1 MPVVCLKYKRKPWV
15 VKYREPWSGRPRQRA
30 FAAEAEARAFE
41 DAQASLYER
50 ERAIIKAVRRR
61 RTQGRPASLTIAEVL
76 DRYLDSLGNP
86 STRAASAYHLRLFA
100 DIYGQRKAH
109 CLTLEDVGAF
119 LTLQQQRGVSK
130 STACRRMGIVRA
142 AYHWAARWGLL
153 PTNPLA
159 GLQLASPAPQTPD
172 PPTAREARRLYAT
185 AAPHV
190 QRVVI
195 LGLCAGPRIG
205 PSELFRLEWK
215 DVDLANAMLRMPSAQ
230 KNRLEDGRDIPIR
243 ADLIPI
249 LQAWWRHDSGQG
261 IRHVIS
267 WGGRPVRSICRAW
280 HTALA
285 RAGIARRIRPY
296 DLRHAFATYALA
308 GSADIGSVAS
318 LMGHLDA
325 SMILNTYQ
333 HVQDTQKRAAVE
345 AAPDILGLAGS
356 TRASRLPGI

>member
-172 PPTAREARRLYAT
+172 PPTVREARRLYAT

-190 QRVVI
+190 QRVI
-195 LGLCAGPRIG
+195 ALGMATGARIG
-205 PSELFRLEWK
+205 PSELFRLRWT
-215 DVDLANAMLRMPSAQ
+215 DIDTRGAVLRMPNAAKGARAEAREVPLRQ
-230 KNRLEDGRDIPIR
+230 DVLRLLRRWEAEDAGNGCP
-243 ADLIPI
+243 
-249 LQAWWRHDSGQG
+249 W
-261 IRHVIS
+261 VIHYR
-267 WGGRPVRSICRAW
+267 GRPVRSISRAW
-280 HTALA
+280 RNTLR
-285 RAGIARRIRPY
+285 RAGIERRIRPY
-296 DLRHAFATYALA
+296 DLRHAFASRALDHD
-308 GSADIGSVAS
+308 ADLKCVAEV
-318 LMGHLDA
+318 MGHA
-325 SMILNTYQ
+325 NEKMIVRFYRHTSAKQ
-333 HVQDTQKRAAVE
+333 RRKAVN
-345 AAPDILGLAGS
+345 AAPSLGLE
-356 TRASRLPGI
+356 

>member
-190 QRVVI
+190 QRVI
-195 LGLCAGPRIG
+195 ALGMATGARIG
-205 PSELFRLEWK
+205 PSELFRLRWT
-215 DVDLANAMLRMPSAQ
+215 DIDTRGAVLRMPNAAKGARAEAREVPLRQ
-230 KNRLEDGRDIPIR
+230 DVLRLLRRWEAEDAGNGCP
-243 ADLIPI
+243 
-249 LQAWWRHDSGQG
+249 W
-261 IRHVIS
+261 VIHYR
-267 WGGRPVRSICRAW
+267 GRPVRSISRAW
-280 HTALA
+280 RNTLR
-285 RAGIARRIRPY
+285 RAGIERRIRPY
-296 DLRHAFATYALA
+296 DLRHAFVSRALDHD
-308 GSADIGSVAS
+308 ADLKCVAEV
-318 LMGHLDA
+318 MGHA
-325 SMILNTYQ
+325 NEKMIVRFYRHTSAKQ
-333 HVQDTQKRAAVE
+333 RRKAVN
-345 AAPDILGLAGS
+345 AAPSLGLE
-356 TRASRLPGI
+356 

>member
-1 MPVVCLKYKRKPWV
+1 MSIVCLKYKRKPWV

-172 PPTAREARRLYAT
+172 PPTAREARMLYAT

-190 QRVVI
+190 QRVI
-195 LGLCAGPRIG
+195 ALGMATGARIG
-205 PSELFRLEWK
+205 PSELFRLRWT
-215 DVDLANAMLRMPSAQ
+215 DIDTRGAVLRMPNAAKGARAEAREVPLRQ
-230 KNRLEDGRDIPIR
+230 DVLRLLRRWEAEDAALGCP
-243 ADLIPI
+243 
-249 LQAWWRHDSGQG
+249 W
-261 IRHVIS
+261 VIHYR
-267 WGGRPVRSICRAW
+267 GRPVRSISRAW
-280 HTALA
+280 HNTLR
-285 RAGIARRIRPY
+285 RAGIERRIRPY
-296 DLRHAFATYALA
+296 DLRHAFASRALDHD
-308 GSADIGSVAS
+308 ADLKCVAEV
-318 LMGHLDA
+318 MGHA
-325 SMILNTYQ
+325 NEKMIVRFYRHTSARQ
-333 HVQDTQKRAAVE
+333 RRKAVN
-345 AAPDILGLAGS
+345 AAPSLGLE
-356 TRASRLPGI
+356 

>member
-172 PPTAREARRLYAT
+172 PPTAREARMLYAT

-190 QRVVI
+190 QRVI
-195 LGLCAGPRIG
+195 ALGMATGARIG
-205 PSELFRLEWK
+205 PSELFRLRWT
-215 DVDLANAMLRMPSAQ
+215 DIDTRGAVLRMPNAAKGARAEAREVPLRQ
-230 KNRLEDGRDIPIR
+230 DVLRLLRRWEAEDAGNGCP
-243 ADLIPI
+243 
-249 LQAWWRHDSGQG
+249 W
-261 IRHVIS
+261 VIHYR
-267 WGGRPVRSICRAW
+267 GRPVRSISRAW
-280 HTALA
+280 RNTLR
-285 RAGIARRIRPY
+285 RAGIERRIRPY
-296 DLRHAFATYALA
+296 DLRHAFASRALDHD
-308 GSADIGSVAS
+308 ADLKCVAEV
-318 LMGHLDA
+318 MGHSDEK
-325 SMILNTYQ
+325 MIVRFYRHTSAKQ
-333 HVQDTQKRAAVE
+333 RRKAVN
-345 AAPDILGLAGS
+345 AAPSLGLE
-356 TRASRLPGI
+356 

>member
-1 MPVVCLKYKRKPWV
+1 MW
-15 VKYREPWSGRPRQRA
+15 
-30 FAAEAEARAFE
+30 
-41 DAQASLYER
+41 
-50 ERAIIKAVRRR
+50 AVRRR

-190 QRVVI
+190 QRVI
-195 LGLCAGPRIG
+195 ALGMATGARIG
-205 PSELFRLEWK
+205 PSELFRLRWT
-215 DVDLANAMLRMPSAQ
+215 DIDTRGAVLRMPNAAKGARAEAREVPLRQ
-230 KNRLEDGRDIPIR
+230 DVLRLLRRWEAEDAGNGCP
-243 ADLIPI
+243 
-249 LQAWWRHDSGQG
+249 W
-261 IRHVIS
+261 VIHYR
-267 WGGRPVRSICRAW
+267 GRPVRSISRAW
-280 HTALA
+280 RNTLR
-285 RAGIARRIRPY
+285 RAGIERRIRPY
-296 DLRHAFATYALA
+296 DLRHAFASRALDHD
-308 GSADIGSVAS
+308 ADLKCVAEV
-318 LMGHLDA
+318 MGHA
-325 SMILNTYQ
+325 NEKMIVRFYRHTSAKQ
-333 HVQDTQKRAAVE
+333 RRKAVN
-345 AAPDILGLAGS
+345 AAPSLGLE
-356 TRASRLPGI
+356 

>member
-30 FAAEAEARAFE
+30 FAVEAEARAFE

-61 RTQGRPASLTIAEVL
+61 RAQGRPASLTIAEVL

-119 LTLQQQRGVSK
+119 LALQQQRGVSK

-172 PPTAREARRLYAT
+172 PPTAREARMLYAT

-190 QRVVI
+190 QRVI
-195 LGLCAGPRIG
+195 ALGMAPARVSAPVSFFGSAGRISTRVEPRCACPMPPREHGPRPARCRYGRMFCACCGAGKRKTRPWAVHGSSTTEDAPCAVSAELGIIPCAGRALSGASGPMICATLSPAGLWIMMRTLNAWPR
-205 PSELFRLEWK
+205 LW
-215 DVDLANAMLRMPSAQ
+215 
-230 KNRLEDGRDIPIR
+230 
-243 ADLIPI
+243 
-249 LQAWWRHDSGQG
+249 
-261 IRHVIS
+261 
-267 WGGRPVRSICRAW
+267 
-280 HTALA
+280 
-285 RAGIARRIRPY
+285 
-296 DLRHAFATYALA
+296 ATP
-308 GSADIGSVAS
+308 
-318 LMGHLDA
+318 
-325 SMILNTYQ
+325 T
-333 HVQDTQKRAAVE
+333 KR
-345 AAPDILGLAGS
+345 
-356 TRASRLPGI
+356 

>member
-109 CLTLEDVGAF
+109 CLTLEDVGAL

-190 QRVVI
+190 QRVI
-195 LGLCAGPRIG
+195 ALGMATGARIG
-205 PSELFRLEWK
+205 PSELFRLRWT
-215 DVDLANAMLRMPSAQ
+215 DIDTRGAVLRMPNAAKGARAEAREVPLRQ
-230 KNRLEDGRDIPIR
+230 DVLRLLRRWEAEDAGNGCP
-243 ADLIPI
+243 
-249 LQAWWRHDSGQG
+249 W
-261 IRHVIS
+261 VIHYR
-267 WGGRPVRSICRAW
+267 GRPVRSISRAW
-280 HTALA
+280 RNTLR
-285 RAGIARRIRPY
+285 RAGIERRIRPY
-296 DLRHAFATYALA
+296 DLRHAFASRALDHD
-308 GSADIGSVAS
+308 ADLKCVAEV
-318 LMGHLDA
+318 MGHA
-325 SMILNTYQ
+325 NEKMIVRFYRHTSAKQ
-333 HVQDTQKRAAVE
+333 RRKAVN
-345 AAPDILGLAGS
+345 AAPSLGLE
-356 TRASRLPGI
+356 

>member
-190 QRVVI
+190 QRVI
-195 LGLCAGPRIG
+195 ALGMATGARIG
-205 PSELFRLEWK
+205 PSELFRLRWT
-215 DVDLANAMLRMPSAQ
+215 DIDTRGAVLRMPNAAMGARAEAREVPLRQ
-230 KNRLEDGRDIPIR
+230 DVLRLLRRWEAEDAGNGCP
-243 ADLIPI
+243 
-249 LQAWWRHDSGQG
+249 W
-261 IRHVIS
+261 VIHYR
-267 WGGRPVRSICRAW
+267 GRPVRSISRAW
-280 HTALA
+280 RNTLR
-285 RAGIARRIRPY
+285 RAGIERRIRPY
-296 DLRHAFATYALA
+296 DLRHAFASRALDHD
-308 GSADIGSVAS
+308 ADLKCVAEV
-318 LMGHLDA
+318 MGHA
-325 SMILNTYQ
+325 NEKMIVRFYRHTSAKQ
-333 HVQDTQKRAAVE
+333 RRKAVN
-345 AAPDILGLAGS
+345 AAPSLGLE
-356 TRASRLPGI
+356 

>member
-61 RTQGRPASLTIAEVL
+61 RAQGRPASLTIAEVL

-119 LTLQQQRGVSK
+119 LALQQQRGVSK

-159 GLQLASPAPQTPD
+159 GLQLASPAPQTLFAWRKVFSP
-172 PPTAREARRLYAT
+172 RR
-185 AAPHV
+185 
-190 QRVVI
+190 
-195 LGLCAGPRIG
+195 
-205 PSELFRLEWK
+205 
-215 DVDLANAMLRMPSAQ
+215 
-230 KNRLEDGRDIPIR
+230 
-243 ADLIPI
+243 
-249 LQAWWRHDSGQG
+249 G
-261 IRHVIS
+261 IFQS
-267 WGGRPVRSICRAW
+267 
-280 HTALA
+280 
-285 RAGIARRIRPY
+285 
-296 DLRHAFATYALA
+296 F
-308 GSADIGSVAS
+308 
-318 LMGHLDA
+318 
-325 SMILNTYQ
+325 
-333 HVQDTQKRAAVE
+333 KKF
-345 AAPDILGLAGS
+345 
-356 TRASRLPGI
+356 

>member
-1 MPVVCLKYKRKPWV
+1 MSIVCLKYKRKPWV

-30 FAAEAEARAFE
+30 FAVEAEARAFE

-172 PPTAREARRLYAT
+172 PPTAREARMLYAT

-190 QRVVI
+190 QRVI
-195 LGLCAGPRIG
+195 ALGMATGARIG
-205 PSELFRLEWK
+205 PSELFRLRWT
-215 DVDLANAMLRMPSAQ
+215 DIDTRGAVLRMPNAAKGARAEAREVPLRQ
-230 KNRLEDGRDIPIR
+230 DVLRLLRRWEAEDAGNGC
-243 ADLIPI
+243 
-249 LQAWWRHDSGQG
+249 QW
-261 IRHVIS
+261 VIHYR
-267 WGGRPVRSICRAW
+267 GRPVRSISRAW
-280 HTALA
+280 RNTLR
-285 RAGIARRIRPY
+285 RAGIERRIRPY
-296 DLRHAFATYALA
+296 DLRHAFASRALDHD
-308 GSADIGSVAS
+308 ADLKCVAEV
-318 LMGHLDA
+318 MGHA
-325 SMILNTYQ
+325 NEKMIVRFYRHTSAKQ
-333 HVQDTQKRAAVE
+333 RRKAVN
-345 AAPDILGLAGS
+345 AAPSLGLE
-356 TRASRLPGI
+356 

>member
-190 QRVVI
+190 QRVI
-195 LGLCAGPRIG
+195 ALGMATGARIG
-205 PSELFRLEWK
+205 PSELFRLRWT
-215 DVDLANAMLRMPSAQ
+215 DIDTRGAVLRMPNAAKGARAEAREVPLRQ
-230 KNRLEDGRDIPIR
+230 DVLRLLRRWEAEDAGNGC
-243 ADLIPI
+243 
-249 LQAWWRHDSGQG
+249 QW
-261 IRHVIS
+261 VIHYR
-267 WGGRPVRSICRAW
+267 GRPVRSISRAW
-280 HTALA
+280 RNTLR
-285 RAGIARRIRPY
+285 RAGIERRIRPY
-296 DLRHAFATYALA
+296 DLRHAFASRALDHD
-308 GSADIGSVAS
+308 ADLKCVAEV
-318 LMGHLDA
+318 MGHA
-325 SMILNTYQ
+325 NEKMIVRFYRHTSAKQ
-333 HVQDTQKRAAVE
+333 RRKAVN
-345 AAPDILGLAGS
+345 AAPSLGLE
-356 TRASRLPGI
+356 

>member
-30 FAAEAEARAFE
+30 FAVEAEARAFE

-61 RTQGRPASLTIAEVL
+61 RTQGRPASLTIAEIL
-76 DRYLDSLGNP
+76 SRYLDSLGNP

-172 PPTAREARRLYAT
+172 PPTAREARMLYAT

-190 QRVVI
+190 QRVI
-195 LGLCAGPRIG
+195 ALGMATGARIG
-205 PSELFRLEWK
+205 PSELFRLRWT
-215 DVDLANAMLRMPSAQ
+215 DIDTRGAVLRMPNAAKGARAEAREVPLRQ
-230 KNRLEDGRDIPIR
+230 DVLRLLRRWEAEDAALGCP
-243 ADLIPI
+243 
-249 LQAWWRHDSGQG
+249 W
-261 IRHVIS
+261 VIHYR
-267 WGGRPVRSICRAW
+267 GRPVRSISRAW
-280 HTALA
+280 HNTLR
-285 RAGIARRIRPY
+285 RAGIERRIRPY
-296 DLRHAFATYALA
+296 DLRHAFASRALDHD
-308 GSADIGSVAS
+308 ADLKCVAEV
-318 LMGHLDA
+318 MGHSDEK
-325 SMILNTYQ
+325 MIVRFYRHTSA
-333 HVQDTQKRAAVE
+333 KARRKAVN
-345 AAPDILGLAGS
+345 AAPSLGLD
-356 TRASRLPGI
+356 

>member
-153 PTNPLA
+153 SVNPLA
-159 GLQLASPAPQTPD
+159 GLRLASPAPQTPD
-172 PPTAREARRLYAT
+172 PPTAREARMLYAT

-190 QRVVI
+190 QRVI
-195 LGLCAGPRIG
+195 ALGMATGARIG
-205 PSELFRLEWK
+205 PSELFRLRWA
-215 DVDLANAMLRMPSAQ
+215 DIDTRGAVLRMPNAAKGARAEAREVPLRQ
-230 KNRLEDGRDIPIR
+230 DVLRLLRRWEAEDAGNGCQWVVHYR
-243 ADLIPI
+243 
-249 LQAWWRHDSGQG
+249 
-261 IRHVIS
+261 
-267 WGGRPVRSICRAW
+267 GRPVRSISRAW
-280 HTALA
+280 RNALR
-285 RAGIARRIRPY
+285 RAGIERRIRPY
-296 DLRHAFATYALA
+296 DLRHAFASRALDHD
-308 GSADIGSVAS
+308 ADLKCVAEV
-318 LMGHLDA
+318 MGHA
-325 SMILNTYQ
+325 NEKMIVRFYRHTSAKQ
-333 HVQDTQKRAAVE
+333 RRKAVN
-345 AAPDILGLAGS
+345 AAPSLGLE
-356 TRASRLPGI
+356 

>member
-172 PPTAREARRLYAT
+172 PPTAREARMLYAT

-190 QRVVI
+190 QRVI
-195 LGLCAGPRIG
+195 ALGMATGARIG
-205 PSELFRLEWK
+205 PSELFRLRWT
-215 DVDLANAMLRMPSAQ
+215 DIDTRGAVLRMPNAAKGARAEAREVPLRQ
-230 KNRLEDGRDIPIR
+230 DVLRLLRRWEAEDAALGCP
-243 ADLIPI
+243 
-249 LQAWWRHDSGQG
+249 W
-261 IRHVIS
+261 VIHYR
-267 WGGRPVRSICRAW
+267 GRPVRSISRAW
-280 HTALA
+280 HNTLR
-285 RAGIARRIRPY
+285 RAGIERRIRPY
-296 DLRHAFATYALA
+296 DLRHAFASRALDHD
-308 GSADIGSVAS
+308 ADLKCVAEV
-318 LMGHLDA
+318 MGHA
-325 SMILNTYQ
+325 NEKMIVRFYRHTSAKQ
-333 HVQDTQKRAAVE
+333 RRKAVN
-345 AAPDILGLAGS
+345 AAPSLGLE
-356 TRASRLPGI
+356 

>member
-30 FAAEAEARAFE
+30 FAVEAEARAFE

-61 RTQGRPASLTIAEVL
+61 RTQGRPASLTIAEIL
-76 DRYLDSLGNP
+76 GRYLDSLGNP

-119 LTLQQQRGVSK
+119 LALQQQRGVGK

-142 AYHWAARWGLL
+142 AYNWAARWGLL

-172 PPTAREARRLYAT
+172 PPTAREARMLYAT

-190 QRVVI
+190 QRVI
-195 LGLCAGPRIG
+195 ALGMATGARIG
-205 PSELFRLEWK
+205 PSELFRLRWT
-215 DVDLANAMLRMPSAQ
+215 DIDTRGAVLRMPNAAKGARAEAREVPLRQ
-230 KNRLEDGRDIPIR
+230 DVLRLLRRWEAEDAGNGCP
-243 ADLIPI
+243 
-249 LQAWWRHDSGQG
+249 W
-261 IRHVIS
+261 VIHYR
-267 WGGRPVRSICRAW
+267 GRPVRSISRAW
-280 HTALA
+280 HNTLR
-285 RAGIARRIRPY
+285 RAGIERRIRPY
-296 DLRHAFATYALA
+296 DLRHAFASRALDHD
-308 GSADIGSVAS
+308 ADLKCVAEV
-318 LMGHLDA
+318 MGHA
-325 SMILNTYQ
+325 NEKMIIRFYRHTSAKQ
-333 HVQDTQKRAAVE
+333 RRKAVN
-345 AAPDILGLAGS
+345 AAPSLGLE
-356 TRASRLPGI
+356 

>member
-30 FAAEAEARAFE
+30 FAVEAEARAFE

-172 PPTAREARRLYAT
+172 PPTAREARMLYAT

-190 QRVVI
+190 QRVI
-195 LGLCAGPRIG
+195 ALGMATGARIG
-205 PSELFRLEWK
+205 PSELFRLRWT
-215 DVDLANAMLRMPSAQ
+215 DIDTRGAVLRMPNAAKGARAEAREVPLRQ
-230 KNRLEDGRDIPIR
+230 DVLRLLRRWEAEDAALGCP
-243 ADLIPI
+243 
-249 LQAWWRHDSGQG
+249 W
-261 IRHVIS
+261 VIHYR
-267 WGGRPVRSICRAW
+267 GRPVRSISRAW
-280 HTALA
+280 RNTLR
-285 RAGIARRIRPY
+285 RAGIERRIRPY
-296 DLRHAFATYALA
+296 DLRHAFASRALDHD
-308 GSADIGSVAS
+308 ADLKCVAEV
-318 LMGHLDA
+318 MGHSDEK
-325 SMILNTYQ
+325 MIVRFYRHTSA
-333 HVQDTQKRAAVE
+333 KARRKAVN
-345 AAPDILGLAGS
+345 AAPSLGLD
-356 TRASRLPGI
+356 

>member
-119 LTLQQQRGVSK
+119 LALQQQRGVSK

-190 QRVVI
+190 QRVI
-195 LGLCAGPRIG
+195 ALGMATGARIG
-205 PSELFRLEWK
+205 PSELFRLRWT
-215 DVDLANAMLRMPSAQ
+215 DIDTRGAVLRMPNAAKGARAEAREVPLRQ
-230 KNRLEDGRDIPIR
+230 DVLRLLRRWEAEDAGNGC
-243 ADLIPI
+243 
-249 LQAWWRHDSGQG
+249 QW
-261 IRHVIS
+261 VIHYR
-267 WGGRPVRSICRAW
+267 GRPVRSISRAW
-280 HTALA
+280 RNTLR
-285 RAGIARRIRPY
+285 RAGIERRIRPY
-296 DLRHAFATYALA
+296 DLRHAFASRALDHD
-308 GSADIGSVAS
+308 ADLKCVAEV
-318 LMGHLDA
+318 MGHSDEK
-325 SMILNTYQ
+325 MIVRFYRHTSAKQ
-333 HVQDTQKRAAVE
+333 RRKAVN
-345 AAPDILGLAGS
+345 AAPSLGLE
-356 TRASRLPGI
+356 

>member
-172 PPTAREARRLYAT
+172 PPTAREARMLYAT

-190 QRVVI
+190 QRVI
-195 LGLCAGPRIG
+195 ALGMATGARIG
-205 PSELFRLEWK
+205 PSELFRLRWT
-215 DVDLANAMLRMPSAQ
+215 DIDTRGAVLRMPNAAKGARAEAREVPLRQ
-230 KNRLEDGRDIPIR
+230 DVLRLLRRWEAEDAGNGC
-243 ADLIPI
+243 
-249 LQAWWRHDSGQG
+249 QW
-261 IRHVIS
+261 VIHYR
-267 WGGRPVRSICRAW
+267 GRPVRSISRAW
-280 HTALA
+280 RNTLR
-285 RAGIARRIRPY
+285 RAGIERRIRPY
-296 DLRHAFATYALA
+296 DLRHAFASRALDHD
-308 GSADIGSVAS
+308 ADLKCVAEV
-318 LMGHLDA
+318 MGHSDEK
-325 SMILNTYQ
+325 MIVRFYRHTSAKQ
-333 HVQDTQKRAAVE
+333 RRKAVN
-345 AAPDILGLAGS
+345 AAPSLGLE
-356 TRASRLPGI
+356 

>member
-109 CLTLEDVGAF
+109 CLTLGDVGAF

-190 QRVVI
+190 QRVI
-195 LGLCAGPRIG
+195 ALGMATGARIG
-205 PSELFRLEWK
+205 PSELFRLRWT
-215 DVDLANAMLRMPSAQ
+215 DIDTRGAVLRMPNAAKGARAEAREVPLRQ
-230 KNRLEDGRDIPIR
+230 DVLRLLRRWEAEDAGNGCP
-243 ADLIPI
+243 
-249 LQAWWRHDSGQG
+249 W
-261 IRHVIS
+261 VIHYR
-267 WGGRPVRSICRAW
+267 GRPVRSISRAW
-280 HTALA
+280 RNTLR
-285 RAGIARRIRPY
+285 RAGIERRIRPY
-296 DLRHAFATYALA
+296 DLRHAFASRALDHD
-308 GSADIGSVAS
+308 ADLKCVAEV
-318 LMGHLDA
+318 MGHA
-325 SMILNTYQ
+325 NEKMIVRFYRHTSAKQ
-333 HVQDTQKRAAVE
+333 RRKAVN
-345 AAPDILGLAGS
+345 AAPSLGLE
-356 TRASRLPGI
+356 

>member
-190 QRVVI
+190 QRVI
-195 LGLCAGPRIG
+195 ALGMATGARIG
-205 PSELFRLEWK
+205 PSELFRLRWT
-215 DVDLANAMLRMPSAQ
+215 DIDTRGAVLRMPNAAKGARAEAREVPLRQ
-230 KNRLEDGRDIPIR
+230 DVLRLLRRWEAEDAGNGCP
-243 ADLIPI
+243 
-249 LQAWWRHDSGQG
+249 W
-261 IRHVIS
+261 VIHYR
-267 WGGRPVRSICRAW
+267 GRPVRSISRAW
-280 HTALA
+280 RNALR
-285 RAGIARRIRPY
+285 RAGIERRIRPY
-296 DLRHAFATYALA
+296 DLRHAFASRALDHD
-308 GSADIGSVAS
+308 ADLKCVAEV
-318 LMGHLDA
+318 MGHA
-325 SMILNTYQ
+325 NEKMIVRFYRHTSAKQ
-333 HVQDTQKRAAVE
+333 RRKAVN
-345 AAPDILGLAGS
+345 AAPSLGLE
-356 TRASRLPGI
+356 

>member
-30 FAAEAEARAFE
+30 FAVEAEARAFE

-61 RTQGRPASLTIAEVL
+61 RTQGRPASLTIAEIL
-76 DRYLDSLGNP
+76 SRYLDSLGNP

-172 PPTAREARRLYAT
+172 PPTAREARMLYAT

-190 QRVVI
+190 QRVI
-195 LGLCAGPRIG
+195 ALGMATGARIG
-205 PSELFRLEWK
+205 PSELFRLRWT
-215 DVDLANAMLRMPSAQ
+215 DIDTRGAVLRMPNAAKGARAEAREVPLRQDVLRLLRRWEAEDAALGCPWSSTTEDAPCAVSAE
-230 KNRLEDGRDIPIR
+230 LGTIPCAGRALSGASGPMTCATLSPAGLWIMMR
-243 ADLIPI
+243 TLN
-249 LQAWWRHDSGQG
+249 AWPR
-261 IRHVIS
+261 S
-267 WGGRPVRSICRAW
+267 WG
-280 HTALA
+280 TA
-285 RAGIARRIRPY
+285 
-296 DLRHAFATYALA
+296 
-308 GSADIGSVAS
+308 
-318 LMGHLDA
+318 M
-325 SMILNTYQ
+325 
-333 HVQDTQKRAAVE
+333 KK
-345 AAPDILGLAGS
+345 
-356 TRASRLPGI
+356 

>member
-172 PPTAREARRLYAT
+172 PPTVREARRLYAT

-190 QRVVI
+190 QRVI
-195 LGLCAGPRIG
+195 ALGMATGARIG
-205 PSELFRLEWK
+205 PSELFRLRWT
-215 DVDLANAMLRMPSAQ
+215 DIDTRGAVLRMPNAAKGARAEAREVPLRQ
-230 KNRLEDGRDIPIR
+230 DVLRPLRRWEAEDAGNGCP
-243 ADLIPI
+243 
-249 LQAWWRHDSGQG
+249 WG
-261 IRHVIS
+261 IHYR
-267 WGGRPVRSICRAW
+267 GRPVRSISRAW
-280 HTALA
+280 RNTLR
-285 RAGIARRIRPY
+285 RAGIERRIRPY
-296 DLRHAFATYALA
+296 DLRHAFASRALDHD
-308 GSADIGSVAS
+308 ADLKCVAEV
-318 LMGHLDA
+318 MGHA
-325 SMILNTYQ
+325 NEKMIVRFYRHTSAKQ
-333 HVQDTQKRAAVE
+333 RRKAVN
-345 AAPDILGLAGS
+345 AAPSLGLE
-356 TRASRLPGI
+356 